1 MADIINLKHVRKKL
15 ARSED
20 ESRANENR
28 IRFGQTKA
36 EKNRQTF
43 EKKSL
48 VKTLDAH
55 ALDPKEPTKS

>member
-1 MADIINLKHVRKKL
+1 MADIINLKHFKKKQ

-36 EKNRQTF
+36 EKTRQTS
-43 EKKSL
+43 EKKL
-48 VKTLDAH
+48 LDKTLDAH
-55 ALDPKEPTKS
+55 ALDPKGPTKS

>member
-36 EKNRQTF
+36 EKTRQAF
-43 EKKSL
+43 EKQSL
-48 VKTLDAH
+48 EKTLDAH
-55 ALDPKEPTKS
+55 ALVPKGPTKP

>member
-1 MADIINLKHVRKKL
+1 MADIINLKHVKKKQ
-15 ARSED
+15 ARAED
-20 ESRANENR
+20 ETRANENR

-36 EKNRQTF
+36 EKTRQSS

-48 VKTLDAH
+48 DKTLDAH

>member
-1 MADIINLKHVRKKL
+1 MADIINLKHFKKKQ

-20 ESRANENR
+20 GSRANENR

-43 EKKSL
+43 EKQSL
-48 VKTLDAH
+48 AKTLDAH